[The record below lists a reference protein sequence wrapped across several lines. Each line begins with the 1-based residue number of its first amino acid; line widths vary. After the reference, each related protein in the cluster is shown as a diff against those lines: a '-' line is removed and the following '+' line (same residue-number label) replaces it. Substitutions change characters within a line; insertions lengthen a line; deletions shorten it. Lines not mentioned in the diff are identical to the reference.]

1 MWKFKSTD
9 YIFSDFFW
17 GELWSFC
24 LHSFFSPWFLIDL
37 SPSVEQTFL
46 SPLSIFAPLTKAV
59 DSIYLGLLG
68 SVFYSVYLFV
78 RSFTNITLFITLA
91 FVVKLTVMSVLLP
104 NKEYLHLFIYF
115 LFFPTMIQGFLNA
128 YLDCIWIGM
137 YFVKSILK
145 KFNFEG
151 AIVSGI
157 FFF

>member
-1 MWKFKSTD
+1 MK
-9 YIFSDFFW
+9 
-17 GELWSFC
+17 
-24 LHSFFSPWFLIDL
+24 
-37 SPSVEQTFL
+37 FL
-46 SPLSIFAPLTKAV
+46 STFIFFPMVSDWSVTICGTDFSFPIEYFSPLTKAI
-59 DSIYLGLLG
+59 DSIYLGLSG

-128 YLDCIWIGM
+128 YLDCIWIGI

-151 AIVSGI
+151 AIV
-157 FFF
+157 FFFF